1 MDMFGLDFMRN
12 AFVAGGCIAL
22 AAGLV
27 GYFVSRSPAA
37 SAACSRA
44 WTC

>member
-1 MDMFGLDFMRN
+1 MLVAGLQDMLALDFMRN

-27 GYFVSRSPAA
+27 GYFVVLRNQVF
-37 SAACSRA
+37 
-44 WTC
+44 